1 MTQKFIAIAA
11 KGQEFLYSKRSMIAV
26 PESSAQKIA
35 DALNKVGYNL
45 KQGETW
51 WVYDN
56 DWYYNDYI
64 NYEIRSYSPKRN
76 IKVYA
81 R

>member
-1 MTQKFIAIAA
+1 MCRKFIARAV
-11 KGQEFLYSKRSMIAV
+11 KGKEFLFSKATMIAV

-45 KQGETW
+45 KQGEIW

-64 NYEIRSYSPKRN
+64 NYEIKSYSPKRN
-76 IKVYA
+76 IRVYA